1 MWMIEKGMYGTS
13 LRLATPVLLAI
24 AITMLCAI
32 EGKAQD
38 DDTTYAG
45 YQVVYRSRDE
55 PRGISLVDPVTLE
68 RTVLTDREDYWGD
81 SSPLWSPDGTKILFR
96 RGVNDLNFY
105 PPQREAFIMNADGS
119 VVTQI
124 TSIGTLDNQWSPSW
138 APNGQ
143 SIVLTV
149 PYPRTIYRVD
159 IGSGQATR
167 LTPDSVIEHWE
178 QGEGIRYRRGEE
190 GAFNIVDYDPV
201 YSPDGQRIAFTS
213 RRDGN
218 SEIYVMNADG
228 SEQTRLT
235 DHPAH
240 DYQPQWINGG
250 QDILFGSTRNGR
262 QILRMKSDGS
272 EVTQVTAGTDEIGGF
287 VVSPDEL
294 RIAYLDYVQPED
306 PQSLSFDLHVMSING
321 DDVVELDRNILALS
335 NRIDWSPDSE
345 YVLITLIAEDG
356 HFLTQYHA
364 PSGEKRVLIQGSDG
378 DWQPACSATD

>member
-13 LRLATPVLLAI
+13 LRLATPVVLAI
-24 AITMLCAI
+24 AITVLCAI
-32 EGKAQD
+32 AVKAQD
-38 DDTTYAG
+38 DDATYAG
-45 YQVVYRSRDE
+45 CQIVYRSDNQ

-167 LTPDSVIEHWE
+167 LTPDSAIEQWE
-178 QGEGIRYRRGEE
+178 QGPGVPYLRGED
-190 GAFNIVDYDPV
+190 GVLKTVDNYPV
-201 YSPDGQRIAFTS
+201 YSPDGQHIAFS
-213 RRDGN
+213 SWRDGN

-240 DYQPQWINGG
+240 DYEPQWINGG
-250 QDILFGSTRNGR
+250 QDILFISTRNGR

-287 VVSPDEL
+287 AISPDETKL
-294 RIAYLDYVQPED
+294 AYLVYEG
-306 PQSLSFDLHVMSING
+306 PQSLPFDLRVMGING
-321 DDVVELDRNILALS
+321 DDEVVLDRDIHVLS
-335 NRIDWSPDSE
+335 NRVDWSPDSE

-356 HFLTQYHA
+356 YFLTQYHA